1 MSLNK
6 VRKYIL
12 IFGTIILLGF
22 LWHYFVSARPWDIRI
37 PTIKNAKALPDYE
50 FSGITVSEVSGA
62 KTFFR
67 LDAEKLA
74 LDKQTGLLT
83 KIRGDLLTDSRPVFF
98 FQAQQGT
105 MDFRRE
111 NMLLTNF
118 SGNTYKDYWYVR
130 STVAVWDQQ
139 HEQMILEKNPVL
151 WNKLGILTA
160 SKIIYHAPYQLF
172 TIGPDCELKTETE
185 RIASKRT
192 VLKEQ
197 IQTLTFEENVEFDTK
212 DFKGR
217 SDTCDIDYGKL
228 EYRFKG
234 NVLFRYDDVVIHA
247 LYVTYDKKTEEIRLT
262 GDIRFVA
269 GTNTVTSERAVI
281 KRKEKIVEF
290 YENTKASQGGSY
302 IESQHMQYD
311 LNKKEFIA
319 STGRTRI
326 IKNND

>member
-1 MSLNK
+1 
-6 VRKYIL
+6 
-12 IFGTIILLGF
+12 
-22 LWHYFVSARPWDIRI
+22 
-37 PTIKNAKALPDYE
+37 
-50 FSGITVSEVSGA
+50 
-62 KTFFR
+62 
-67 LDAEKLA
+67 
-74 LDKQTGLLT
+74 
-83 KIRGDLLTDSRPVFF
+83 
-98 FQAQQGT
+98 
-105 MDFRRE
+105 
-111 NMLLTNF
+111 
-118 SGNTYKDYWYVR
+118 
-130 STVAVWDQQ
+130 
-139 HEQMILEKNPVL
+139 
-151 WNKLGILTA
+151 
-160 SKIIYHAPYQLF
+160 
-172 TIGPDCELKTETE
+172 
-185 RIASKRT
+185 